1 MKFNVSQLLER
12 VVEMNASDLHLT
24 VGVSPAIRVHRAL
37 SYFGEIPPLS
47 VEDVEFFLSQVL
59 NQEQKDIFEV
69 NKEIDFSVALSNKVR
84 FRVNAFFQKGY
95 PSVALRSV
103 PIVIPTIEEL
113 NLPSTLVS
121 LCELRQ
127 GLILV
132 TGPTS
137 HGKSTTIAAMIDR
150 INETRAEHIITIE
163 DPIEYVFSNKLSLI
177 EQREMY
183 IDSHSWD
190 VALKSILRQDP
201 NVVVI
206 GEMRDYETMSAVLTI
221 AETGHLVFATLHTNS
236 ASQTIDRVVDS
247 FPEVQQQQVRVQL
260 SQVLEAVVSQRLIS
274 SAAEGVVPAVE
285 LMLGTTAVKSLI
297 REGKSHQLDNVIS
310 TSGGLGMVTL
320 EKSMADLVDRKLVD
334 FAEAIKYSMRPEEL
348 RRLIKNKELDRN
360 SRKRK
365 R

>member
-1 MKFNVSQLLER
+1 MKFNVSQILEK
-12 VVEMNASDLHLT
+12 VVEMGASDLHLS
-24 VGVSPAIRVHRAL
+24 VGISPGIRVNRAL
-37 SYFGEIPPLS
+37 TYLTEIPPLA

-59 NQEQKDIFEV
+59 NQEQKDIFDV
-69 NKEIDFSVALSNKVR
+69 NKELDFSVSLSNKVR
-84 FRVNAFFQKGY
+84 FRVNAFYQKGY
-95 PSVALRSV
+95 PSVALRTV
-103 PIVIPTIEEL
+103 PLEIPTIEEL
-113 NLPSTLVS
+113 NLTGTLVS

-137 HGKSTTIAAMIDR
+137 HGKSTTIASMVDR

-163 DPIEYVFSNKLSLI
+163 DPIEYVFSNKQSLI

-190 VALKSILRQDP
+190 VALKSVLRQDP

-236 ASQTIDRVVDS
+236 AAQSIDRVVDS

-260 SQVLEAVVSQRLIS
+260 SQVLEAVISQRLLAS
-274 SAAEGVVPAVE
+274 PSEGVVPAVE
-285 LMLGTTAVKSLI
+285 IMLGTTAVRSLI
-297 REGKSHQLDNVIS
+297 REGKTHQLDNVIS

-320 EKSMADLVDRKLVD
+320 EKSMADLIDRKLID
-334 FAEAIKYSMRPEEL
+334 FSEAVKFSMHPEEL
-348 RRLIKNKELDRN
+348 RRLVK
-360 SRKRK
+360 SRETRK
-365 R
+365 